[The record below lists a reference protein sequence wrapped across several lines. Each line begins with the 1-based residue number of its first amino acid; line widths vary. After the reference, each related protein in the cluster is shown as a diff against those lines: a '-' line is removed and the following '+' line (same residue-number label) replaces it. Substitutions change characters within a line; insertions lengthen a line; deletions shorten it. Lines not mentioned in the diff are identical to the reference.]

1 MFFFA
6 LLFFTKR
13 CTKWTSR
20 LGLFSTCKR
29 EAKNAGGCGGF
40 FGWKSGWK
48 GRMDGR
54 GGFFARWNE
63 ARWRGVLGRL
73 FFT

>member
-13 CTKWTSR
+13 CAKWTSR

-40 FGWKSGWK
+40 F
-48 GRMDGR
+48 
-54 GGFFARWNE
+54 ARWNE